1 MNSLDR
7 EESKR
12 ESRDEGSSLSID
24 LSKKRDWKL
33 VEKVL
38 ESYQASTLHHGDS
51 EVLIDDTFEGVLG
64 QAPQVVHSMM
74 GDAPNPG
81 GIPTH
86 AKAKID
92 YEKNAR
98 LLIDLV
104 PPLWHKYKDLH
115 AR

>member
-38 ESYQASTLHHGDS
+38 ESYQVSTLRYADS
-51 EVLIDDTFEGVLG
+51 EVFIDDTYEGVLG
-64 QAPQVVHSMM
+64 KAP
-74 GDAPNPG
+74 
-81 GIPTH
+81 
-86 AKAKID
+86 
-92 YEKNAR
+92 
-98 LLIDLV
+98 
-104 PPLWHKYKDLH
+104 
-115 AR
+115 